1 MAGRDGR
8 TINPMLG
15 GIYFYSDQ
23 EVPGNERIDALWLA
37 GLKGREIRL
46 GYIPS
51 ASDSSRRYFDRKREY
66 YSQYGVRDFIYFD
79 LNKEYR
85 PELLPELLSCQAIH
99 LSGGDPF
106 QFNDAIRK
114 RKFAPVLRK
123 YHEAGGILLGVSAGG
138 IVLTPSIEIS
148 HLFYRSRTKKPEAA
162 GLVSFHFLPHFN
174 RRVASLEQLKEFSA
188 RLGCTV
194 YAARDGDGIEYRRDS
209 VAIVGTVIKI
219 SSGDISADA

>member
-1 MAGRDGR
+1 MTGS
-8 TINPMLG
+8 
-15 GIYFYSDQ
+15 IYLYSDQ
-23 EVPGNERIDALWLA
+23 EVLGNTRIDRLWLD
-37 GLKGREIRL
+37 GLTGREIRI

-51 ASDSSRRYFDRKREY
+51 ASDSTRRYFDRKREY
-66 YSQYGVRDFIYFD
+66 YAQYGIRDFVYFD
-79 LNKEYR
+79 LNKEHR
-85 PELLPELLSCQAIH
+85 PELLPELLACQAIH

-114 RKFAPVLRK
+114 RGFGSVLRK
-123 YHEAGGILLGVSAGG
+123 YHEGGGILLGISAGG

-162 GLVSFHFLPHFN
+162 GLLSFHFLPHFN

-194 YAARDGDGIEYRRDS
+194 YAVGDGDGIE
-209 VAIVGTVIKI
+209 VKGELVTTVGAVLAISKGCPGE
-219 SSGDISADA
+219 SRQ